1 MSSSVSTISFKR
13 AFFLLN
19 KNKNGSSDIN
29 SIDHQRSLTAT
40 IAAKYDHPEAKA
52 KGYWLDKTLLDMGKK
67 AAVAN
72 NEKHKSTRWKNCSL
86 VCFWVIPW

>member
-52 KGYWLDKTLLDMGKK
+52 KGY
-67 AAVAN
+67 
-72 NEKHKSTRWKNCSL
+72 
-86 VCFWVIPW
+86 